1 MAEPLSYPVILAMT
15 VVVLVLTSVIVGMI
29 SGSWAAVLV
38 VIALAGVVGYIL
50 FSFQTV
56 KIQSKDGG
64 INIDVDPI
72 PAPHAEKPEHT
83 MAIKEVFHISGDLY
97 TSNDAPAVCA
107 AYGAELA
114 SYDQIIEAHAQGAE
128 WCGYGWSAAGM
139 ALYPTQEATWE
150 ALQRDPTE
158 SKRTACGHPGVNGG
172 YFDPRL
178 KFGVNCYGKKP
189 RNTSTRLPQPLPGT
203 DDTAFNNMVNKFK
216 SMLTSMKLS
225 PYNRDQW
232 SRSGLGNKPH
242 PSAQP
247 ASKPQP
253 VQPPVVPPSPGP
265 SPADAKKPSDTPTD
279 GSTYNQ
285 YIDSICKT
293 FGICNY
299 KNDEAAAHRQAENA
313 TDAEARDK
321 ATGDTGPMS
330 RKK

>member
-83 MAIKEVFHISGDLY
+83 MAIKEVFHISGNSY

-150 ALQRDPTE
+150 ALQRDPKE

-189 RNTSTRLPQPLPGT
+189 RNTGTRLPQPLPGT
-203 DDTAFNNMVNKFK
+203 DDTTFNNLVNKFK

-232 SRSGLGNKPH
+232 SKSGHGNKPH

-247 ASKPQP
+247 
-253 VQPPVVPPSPGP
+253 VQPNVTPPPPGP
-265 SPADAKKPSDTPTD
+265 FPAHAKKPSDTPTD
-279 GSTYNQ
+279 GSTYDQ
-285 YIDSICKT
+285 MVDSICKT

-299 KNDEAAAHRQAENA
+299 KNDQAAAHREAENV
-313 TDAEARDK
+313 TDAEARDR
-321 ATGDTGPMS
+321 AAGDTGPMS
-330 RKK
+330 RQK